1 MSMVQGTLS
10 VHTENIFPIIK
21 KFLYSDHEIF
31 LRELIANATD
41 ATQKI
46 KTLAGNNEFQGEIG
60 NTDIQVTI
68 DKDAKTI
75 TISDHGVGLTADE
88 VEKYINQI
96 AFSGAEE
103 FLEKYKDRE
112 DKGNII
118 GHFGLGFYSAFMVA
132 GTVEIQS
139 LSWKPDAEPVHWTC
153 DGTTSYTLEKG
164 KRTERGTD
172 IILHINEDSLEFLEE
187 SRIEGILRKYNSFM
201 PFTIRLGETVIN
213 EEQPIWIKSPS
224 ELTDED
230 YKSFYRKLYPLAD
243 EPLFW
248 IHLNVDYPFTLT
260 GILYFPKIKNSPELQ
275 KNKVQLYSNQ
285 VFVTD
290 EVKEILPEFLTL
302 LHGVLDSPDIP
313 LNVSRS
319 YLQADGNVKKISGH
333 IVKKVADKLQE
344 LFNQDR
350 GAFESKWPD
359 IGFFIKYGMLT
370 EEKFAERALKFS
382 LLQDMEDS
390 FYTPAEY
397 AEKVNPEQTDKNE
410 NHIYLYATGKDD
422 QHSYVSAAREV
433 NYNVLLMDSPI
444 DNHWMQKLESQLE
457 KVQFKRVD
465 ADTLNNLIK
474 KHDAPEMVLSS
485 EEQEK
490 LSAVY
495 KAAIGENAQIKLES
509 MAAGDMPVMLVQN
522 EFMRRFKEMSRMS
535 GQGDLSWAGDNY
547 EIIINGNHPLAM
559 ALLNEDTASA
569 EKKAKYLYDLARLNQ
584 NDLRGRELE
593 NFVKASIEALAG
605 KN

>member
-60 NTDIQVTI
+60 NTDIQVTL